1 VETIAATNETI
12 CAGTFGDSGAVI
24 LLHSK
29 FTSGKM
35 RADVTLKWIGVG
47 GAGVGVGAGAGK
59 GESALK
65 ACVEFLK
72 LKLET

>member
-1 VETIAATNETI
+1 METIAATNETI

-47 GAGVGVGAGAGK
+47 GAGVGAGVGK